1 MKTFSLDIVTPERL
15 ALTQEVELVSV
26 PSTDGEIT
34 ILPHHVPIF
43 ASLTEGEVRLHYENE
58 DYYLSIGGG
67 FIEVTPT
74 KTTVLVTRAY
84 KAEELNE
91 KAILNAK
98 QEAEEAIKKGVT
110 PEDIQAAYALLRSS
124 LVDLKVLRRRKFR
137 TSV

>member
-1 MKTFSLDIVTPERL
+1 MKTFSLDIVTPQRL

-34 ILPHHVPIF
+34 ILPNHIPLF
-43 ASLTEGEVRLHYENE
+43 AALAEGEVRLRYGNE
-58 DYYLSIGGG
+58 DYFLSIGGG

-74 KTTVLVTRAY
+74 KTTLLVTRAY

-91 KAILNAK
+91 KAILQAK
-98 QEAEEAIKKGVT
+98 QEAEDALKKGGT

-124 LVDLKVLRRRKFR
+124 LVDLKVIRRKR
-137 TSV
+137 RML

>member
-74 KTTVLVTRAY
+74 NIWECKSGLIRQNGEIIHTDKWMEDV
-84 KAEELNE
+84 
-91 KAILNAK
+91 
-98 QEAEEAIKKGVT
+98 
-110 PEDIQAAYALLRSS
+110 PE
-124 LVDLKVLRRRKFR
+124 RKFR
-137 TSV
+137 TGPCEAVLQSIE